1 MKPIIDIALHAG
13 IQEQEVQ
20 QYGKYKAKLEPEL
33 RQRLSSRPDGK
44 LVLVTAINP
53 TPAGEGKTLT
63 TIGLSQALNAL
74 GTKTV
79 AALREP
85 SLGPCFGM
93 KGGATGSGK
102 AQIVPADEINLHF
115 TGDIH
120 AISSAHNL
128 LAALIDNH
136 LYHGN
141 ALHIHPKSIT
151 WKRVV
156 DMNDRSLRSIVTGLG
171 SGNGDTRESSYV
183 ITSAS
188 EVMAILCL
196 SENLHDLKRRLG
208 RIIIGYT
215 YDNQPVT
222 ATDLHAVEPMA
233 VLLKEAIKP
242 NLVQTLEGTPVIIH
256 GGPFA
261 NIAHGCSSVIGTK
274 TALKLGDIVV
284 TEAGFGAELGAE
296 KFFDIKCRQAN
307 LSPAAAVLVVTVKA
321 LKYNGQSNSAD
332 GQSDDNVT
340 DEEVPYAALRSGLS
354 NMRRHLHNLRAF
366 GVPVIVAINHFAG
379 DTQQELQL
387 IMDECTRLGVS
398 CAVSQVWAEGS
409 SGGKELAERL
419 LDVLKDEHKQTF
431 APLYEETL
439 SLQEK
444 IQKIV
449 TRIYGGKDVIY
460 APAAQKKLNQLE
472 QQGFGSLPVCMA
484 KTPYSFSDQPSLLGA
499 PEGFT
504 IHVSRVSLS
513 AGAGF
518 VVVEMGNTM
527 TMPGLP
533 KVPAAERMTL
543 SDDGMIDGLF

>member
-1 MKPIIDIALHAG
+1 MKPIMNIALQTG
-13 IQEQEVQ
+13 IEEQEVQ
-20 QYGKYKAKLEPEL
+20 LYGKYKAKLEPEL

-74 GTKTV
+74 GTHSV

-141 ALHIHPKSIT
+141 TLRIHPKKVT
-151 WKRVV
+151 WTRAV

-171 SGNGDTRESSYV
+171 SGNGETRESGYV

-196 SENLHDLKRRLG
+196 SEDLHDLKQRLS

-215 YDNQPVT
+215 YDNEPVT
-222 ATDLHAVEPMA
+222 AADLRAVEPMA

-274 TALKLGDIVV
+274 TALKLGDIVI

-296 KFFDIKCRQAN
+296 KFFDIKCRQAD

-321 LKYNGQSNSAD
+321 LKYNGQSEQAAVASSEDA
-332 GQSDDNVT
+332 QHQ
-340 DEEVPYAALRSGLS
+340 ALRSGMS
-354 NMRRHLHNLRAF
+354 NLRRHLHNLRKF
-366 GVPVIVAINHFAG
+366 GVPVLVAINHFAG
-379 DTQQELQL
+379 DTEQELHIIQS
-387 IMDECTRLGVS
+387 ECERLGVACELS
-398 CAVSQVWAEGS
+398 RVWAEGS
-409 SGGKELAERL
+409 QGGRKLAERL
-419 LDVLKDEHKQTF
+419 LQILDNQQCAF
-431 APLYEETL
+431 APLYDDKL
-439 SLQEK
+439 SLQDK
-444 IQKIV
+444 IYTIV
-449 TRIYGGKDVIY
+449 SDLYGGKDVIY
-460 APAAQKKLNQLE
+460 TPSAQKMLNELE
-472 QQGFGSLPVCMA
+472 KQGFGHLPVCMA
-484 KTPYSFSDQPSLLGA
+484 KTPYSFTDQPSRLGA
-499 PEGFT
+499 PENFT

-518 VVVEMGNTM
+518 VVVETGNTM

-533 KVPAAERMTL
+533 KIPAAERMSL
-543 SDDGMIDGLF
+543 SDDGVIDGLF